1 MTKEDIEVPE
11 KASIEAEPPGASAD
25 EEHAGGPVVGL
36 ALGSG
41 SARGWAHVG
50 VIRALESMG
59 VRPQVIAGTSIGS
72 LVGAAYAMGQL
83 DIFEDWVRHLSSKDV
98 MGLMDFTLSG
108 GFVKGERLF
117 GVIESNHS
125 DPDIEDLPLRYAC
138 VATDMRSG
146 REIWLTKGSLMNAVR
161 ASCAMPGVM
170 APVQVQGE
178 WMLDGGLVN
187 PVPISVCRALGADV
201 VIAVNLNA
209 QLIGMPLKRASRKE
223 AEGRASD
230 EEITLWDRL
239 AGYFSSDKD
248 APPGMFDVMGASV
261 NIMQDRITRARMA
274 GDPAEVTLVPLLEN
288 YGLMDFH
295 RAAEAIE
302 EGEAVVK
309 RRELEILRWTQTTI
323 PT

>member
-1 MTKEDIEVPE
+1 MSKPKQQETAHKTP
-11 KASIEAEPPGASAD
+11 SQPGASATEPPD
-25 EEHAGGPVVGL
+25 KGPVVGL

-41 SARGWAHVG
+41 SARGWAHIG
-50 VIRALESMG
+50 VIRALEKMG
-59 VRPQVIAGTSIGS
+59 VRPQVVAGTSIGS
-72 LVGAAYAMGQL
+72 LVGAAYALGQL
-83 DIFEDWVRHLSSKDV
+83 DDFEKWVRKLTSRDV

-117 GVIESNHS
+117 GVIESQHS
-125 DPDIEDLPLRYAC
+125 NPEIEALPLRYAC
-138 VATDMRSG
+138 VATAMRSG
-146 REIWLTKGSLMNAVR
+146 REVWLSKGGVLDAVR

-209 QLIGMPLKRASRKE
+209 QLIGVPLQRATRKE
-223 AEGRASD
+223 AEAAASA
-230 EEITLWDRL
+230 EEVTLWDRL
-239 AGYFSSDKD
+239 AGYFSSGDD
-248 APPGMFDVMGASV
+248 EAPGLFDVMGASI

-295 RAAEAIE
+295 RGAEAIA
-302 EGEAVVK
+302 EGEAVVQ
-309 RRELEILRWTQTTI
+309 RREVEIQRWTQAGTAA
-323 PT
+323 